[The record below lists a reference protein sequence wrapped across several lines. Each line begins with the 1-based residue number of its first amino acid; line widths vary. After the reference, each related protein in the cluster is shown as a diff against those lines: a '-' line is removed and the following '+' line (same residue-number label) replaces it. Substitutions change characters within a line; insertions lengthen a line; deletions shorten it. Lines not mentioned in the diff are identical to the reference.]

1 MPFYRSI
8 GIRIIIIIH
17 CNVNPYCWKDYLY
30 IQTCSQLYYK
40 NKDRMNE
47 NSTLL
52 ERYTFEYIL
61 TSFKNLL
68 KCAKS
73 AEHRKKTTLHI
84 IL

>member
-1 MPFYRSI
+1 MWIPI
-8 GIRIIIIIH
+8 AEKIIFILKH
-17 CNVNPYCWKDYLY
+17 GPGWR
-30 IQTCSQLYYK
+30 SQLYYK

-52 ERYTFEYIL
+52 GRYTFEYIL

-73 AEHRKKTTLHI
+73 AEHRKKRHCTLF
-84 IL
+84 L